1 MTGTSVSIR
10 KRSIAIPGH
19 RKTSLTLED
28 DFWMALKFIATEQR
42 IPVSS
47 LVARVR
53 NTMSGSNLSSALR
66 LFVLS
71 YYRQHTAHHTA
82 APKQ

>member
-1 MTGTSVSIR
+1 MTDLAASIR

-28 DFWMALKFIATEQR
+28 DFWTALKFIAAEQH

-53 NTMSGSNLSSALR
+53 NSMSGSNLSSALR
-66 LFVLS
+66 LFVLAH
-71 YYRQHTAHHTA
+71 YRALAGTETRS
-82 APKQ
+82 